1 MILMKTLKAL
11 SAAISL
17 TLCMTSLPGMTA
29 VFAADGSDAPT
40 AVSQAEKQTY
50 SYDDILEIGY
60 GVRKL
65 RSIFDAN
72 F

>member
-1 MILMKTLKAL
+1 MILMKTMKAL
-11 SAAISL
+11 SAALSL
-17 TLCMTSLPGMTA
+17 TLCLTSLSGMIT
-29 VFAADGSDAPT
+29 VSAADGADTPA
-40 AVSQAEKQTY
+40 AVVQAEKQTY

-72 F
+72 Q